1 MAEAMS
7 TTSVYKAIR
16 GYLLCLLTLSNITVS
31 DESCFIQMNIHR
43 FVKKIMADAM
53 RSCPLPTKDQREQ
66 CTDAQGL

>member
-1 MAEAMS
+1 MS
-7 TTSVYKAIR
+7 NTIVYKAIKR
-16 GYLLCLLTLSNITVS
+16 YFLCLLTLSNITVS

-53 RSCPLPTKDQREQ
+53 RNYPLPTKDQREQ

>member
-7 TTSVYKAIR
+7 NTIVYKAIR
-16 GYLLCLLTLSNITVS
+16 RYLLCLLTLSNITVS
-31 DESCFIQMNIHR
+31 DDSCFIQMN
-43 FVKKIMADAM
+43 VKKIMADAM